1 MSYSEREWIET
12 HNSSLANYILCDWK
26 AQTNLSE
33 KRMLFV
39 VRDQVDQTLEL
50 GRTDDKEAAFLL
62 DSTVFDLIL
71 RSVDK
76 RKYEQKIKIVN

>member
-1 MSYSEREWIET
+1 
-12 HNSSLANYILCDWK
+12 
-26 AQTNLSE
+26 
-33 KRMLFV
+33 MLFV